1 MSKPT
6 KLTIILARALS
17 KSLGVFDEC
26 GELGVIERGVTAN
39 TVPNAVSN
47 PGELIVTEAVDRL
60 SSDVDCAVVR
70 GTVGTYR

>member
-26 GELGVIERGVTAN
+26 GELGVIEGLLAVYLVPRATLYPSGVTIAKFVD
-39 TVPNAVSN
+39 TDIAGDKFGVVWGAVGGN
-47 PGELIVTEAVDRL
+47 
-60 SSDVDCAVVR
+60 
-70 GTVGTYR
+70 